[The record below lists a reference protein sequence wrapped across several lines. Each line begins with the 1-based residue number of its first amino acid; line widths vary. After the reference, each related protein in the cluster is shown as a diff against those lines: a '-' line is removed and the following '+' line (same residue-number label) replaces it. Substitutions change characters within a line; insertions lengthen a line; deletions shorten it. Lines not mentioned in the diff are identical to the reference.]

1 MVNMIALGITTL
13 LQHPTQLAALKSDP
27 SLAPAF
33 VEELCRFHTA
43 SSFALRRVAKVDVEL
58 AGTVIRAGEGVIA
71 SNMSGNRDED
81 VFANPDTFDMM
92 RVTGKQALGFGFGS
106 HECVA
111 EWLARAELEIV
122 FGEFGVALSCPL
134 KYPFHTRSCLLS
146 TMC

>member
-13 LQHPTQLAALKSDP
+13 LQHPKQLAALKSNP
-27 SLAPAF
+27 SLTPSF

-43 SSFALRRVAKVDVEL
+43 SGLALRRVAKVDVEIS
-58 AGTVIRAGEGVIA
+58 GTTIKAGEGVIA

-81 VFANPDTFDMM
+81 IFPNPDTFDMF
-92 RVTGKQALGFGFGS
+92 RQKGPHQALGFGYGA

-122 FGEFGVALSCPL
+122 FSE
-134 KYPFHTRSCLLS
+134 
-146 TMC
+146 